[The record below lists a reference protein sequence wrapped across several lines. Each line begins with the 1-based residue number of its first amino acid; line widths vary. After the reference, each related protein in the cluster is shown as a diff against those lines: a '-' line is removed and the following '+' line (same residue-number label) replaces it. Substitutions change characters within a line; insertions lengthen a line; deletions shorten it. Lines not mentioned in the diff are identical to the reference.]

1 MMIDLRSGY
10 ALVMTLCL
18 IQLRSDDEMLVKPNP
33 KRKLKRKRHQ
43 QKLKPTFKKL
53 KQEKPARKK
62 SPVKK
67 PKPSTI
73 DSFLKLKKPCSKQQG
88 D

>member
-1 MMIDLRSGY
+1 MMIDLRRGY
-10 ALVMTLCL
+10 ALVMTLCS

-33 KRKLKRKRHQ
+33 KRKLKRKRQQ
-43 QKLKPTFKKL
+43 QKLKPTFKKP

-67 PKPSTI
+67 LKPSTI
-73 DSFLKLKKPCSKQQG
+73 DSFFLS
-88 D
+88 

>member
-10 ALVMTLCL
+10 ALVMTLCS

-33 KRKLKRKRHQ
+33 KRKLKRKRQQ
-43 QKLKPTFKKL
+43 QKLKPTFKKP

-73 DSFLKLKKPCSKQQG
+73 DSFFKVEEALFETAG
-88 D
+88 

>member
-33 KRKLKRKRHQ
+33 KRKLKRKRQQ

-73 DSFLKLKKPCSKQQG
+73 DSFFKVEEALFETAG
-88 D
+88 